1 MNIKLFF
8 ILSLFV
14 FNLIGCKESNSDE
27 QTPPQNNESE
37 TTEPIVNSNTPPNTP
52 NTPDT
57 IPTSPTPLP
66 LGTIKNIAGV
76 TYEENDSSC
85 MGFPRIWVDSEAGLC
100 VGLVKAIGHKDKTL
114 RKPRAI
120 VQIPNTE
127 DFIITDMGGWSR
139 KLGKVVKLKKNKNG
153 YDIIDLGLNK
163 LSLAHSVA
171 IGPENK
177 VFIGEDNQIF
187 WFDPSEASPTKHIIV
202 KNLPIADNKNK
213 HPVTMFIFDKDFNLI
228 VNIGAPSDQCSED
241 KNKACRFTANSAGLR
256 LYKRTGI
263 LEWATSHTLYAK
275 GLRNS
280 MALAIHKKSGTLLQA
295 ENAMDLKSE
304 FSPFEE
310 LNIIEQGKHYGW
322 PYCYDFNNKSP
333 SFLNYDPFN
342 CETDSPNS
350 EGVYQEPWV
359 LLPPH
364 TAPLGMM
371 YYPDD
376 DKTLFPH
383 LKGKLIIAYHGYRVP
398 GHRIVYFDVD
408 EQGRPLLSDPESAF
422 YLSDKKNIDPS
433 NALSPYNKNFYK
445 DHLTHI
451 PRAAQQKELLKGWF
465 NYAPYRPL
473 GSPVAMTVADN
484 GAIWFVDD
492 AGYKSKQKGIFIIG
506 KYDGTKRTL
515 TDVINQQNTTSYDLK
530 SFANA
535 IIAESKTL
543 SNHFIEIRKNYLA
556 KYCAGCHGSTWTEG
570 DQSNTTKVSRDFYTF
585 VFATG
590 MVKPG
595 NAAMSRSIM
604 AIKSDVRPMP
614 LDPTNQVAAR
624 KEVALLESFIDQDL
638 AKLRRVAV
646 LALSVRKA
654 PNGER
659 CDIAIK
665 ENMPFYI
672 LETKSTGKINW
683 GRIIVPSK
691 IKKALLHQCGQ
702 DIFWIAISGNYTKRF

>member
-8 ILSLFV
+8 IASLFV
-14 FNLIGCKESNSDE
+14 FNLMSCNDSNSDE
-27 QTPPQNNESE
+27 KIPIQPNEPQI
-37 TTEPIVNSNTPPNTP
+37 TKPIVSRTNPNTP
-52 NTPDT
+52 ADPP
-57 IPTSPTPLP
+57 PTQPAPLP
-66 LGTIKNIAGV
+66 RGTINYVADLAYEKND
-76 TYEENDSSC
+76 TSC
-85 MGFPRIWVDSEAGLC
+85 MGFPRIWVDTEKGLC
-100 VGLVKAIGHKDKTL
+100 VGLVKAIGGKDNTL

-139 KLGKVVKLKKNKNG
+139 KLGKVVKLKKNNSG
-153 YDIIDLGLNK
+153 YDIVDLGLNK

-187 WFDPSEASPTKHIIV
+187 WFDPSEPLPKKHLVV
-202 KNLPIADNKNK
+202 KNLPMADEKNK
-213 HPVTMFIFDKDFNLI
+213 HPVTMFIFDKNFNLI
-228 VNIGAPSDQCSED
+228 VNIGAPSDQCAED
-241 KNKACRFTANSAGLR
+241 KHKACRFTATSAGLR
-256 LYKRTGI
+256 FYKRTAT
-263 LEWATSHTLYAK
+263 LEWASNYTLYAK

-280 MALAIHKKSGTLLQA
+280 MALAIHKESGTLLQA

-333 SFLNYDPFN
+333 NFSNYDQFN
-342 CETDSPNS
+342 CEADSQNS

-376 DKTLFPH
+376 KTLLPH

-408 EQGRPLLSDPESAF
+408 EQGRPLLSDSETAF
-422 YLSDKKNIDPS
+422 YLSDKKSINPS

-445 DHLTHI
+445 DHLNNI

-465 NYAPYRPL
+465 NYPPYRPL

-492 AGYKSKQKGIFIIG
+492 AGYKSKSKGIFIIG
-506 KYDGTKRTL
+506 KYEGSARKL
-515 TDVINQQNTTSYDLK
+515 TDVIKEEKITSYDLN
-530 SFANA
+530 SFAY
-535 IIAESKTL
+535 ELMTGSETL
-543 SNHFIEIRKNYLA
+543 SAHFTKIRKNYLA
-556 KYCAGCHGSTWTEG
+556 KYCAGCHGSTWSTG
-570 DQSNTTKVSRDFYTF
+570 DQANINKLSSDFYTF
-585 VFATG
+585 VFASG

-595 NAAMSRSIM
+595 SSTTSRSVI

-614 LDPTNQVAAR
+614 LDPTNQVAAL
-624 KEVALLESFIDQDL
+624 KNIALLESFIDQDL
-638 AKLRRVAV
+638 SKLRKVAAR
-646 LALSVRKA
+646 ALSVRKS
-654 PNGER
+654 PNGEK
-659 CDIAIK
+659 CNITVK
-665 ENMPFYI
+665 KNMPFYT
-672 LETKSTGKINW
+672 LETKSTGRINW
-683 GRIIVPSK
+683 GRIIVPAK
-691 IKKALLHQCGQ
+691 IKKELVQHCGQ
-702 DIFWIAISGNYTKRF
+702 DMFWIAISGNYTKRF